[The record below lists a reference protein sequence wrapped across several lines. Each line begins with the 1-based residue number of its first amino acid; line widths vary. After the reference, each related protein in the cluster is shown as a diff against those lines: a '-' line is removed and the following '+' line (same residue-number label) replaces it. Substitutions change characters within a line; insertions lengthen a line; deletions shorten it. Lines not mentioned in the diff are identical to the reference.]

1 MPQMVRDVR
10 GVPLWLWREYL
21 VEMGGEA
28 QNDWHVVGEGWEVH
42 LTQMPDFQL
51 GSLRVGEVR
60 IELLGEEPVFS
71 AFKAQLERK
80 LVRGGG

>member
-28 QNDWHVVGEGWEVH
+28 QSDQHVVDEGWEVH
-42 LTQMPDFQL
+42 PTQMPDFQL

-60 IELLGEEPVFS
+60 IELSRVSF
-71 AFKAQLERK
+71 
-80 LVRGGG
+80 